1 MKHAVGR
8 GTSRNHLQ
16 QRGSTMR
23 LGYQLMA
30 VAGAVA
36 LLSAPL
42 AAQEKVFRYATT
54 GDILGLDPHA
64 NNEGPTN
71 AMKGNIYGRLLH
83 RLPDLSLEP
92 DLATEWQLGDDG
104 VTWRFELREGVTFHN
119 GNPFNADDVVYT
131 FKRQTQDASEM
142 SFALASVKEVRKV
155 DDHTVELV
163 TDGPDPTL
171 LLNMPNFYIVDQEFM
186 EENDAFEVVKGAGKT
201 NFANTNA
208 NGTGP
213 FKVVEWVQ
221 DNRVVLEPN
230 EDWWNQENRT
240 DNVDRAEFTP
250 IANDATRVAALL
262 SGEIDLMYPVPL
274 QDIRRLEGDAN
285 VEVIEG
291 PELRTIFLGM
301 DQWRDELLDMPG
313 SGENPFKDQ
322 RVRAA
327 FAHAIDLDA
336 IHRVVMR
343 GASTPT
349 GLMIAPGINGFQED
363 MNDVYEHDP
372 ERSKE
377 LLSEAGYGDGFPVT
391 LDCPNDR
398 YVNDEAICTAIVPM
412 LERIGIDI
420 TLNAQTK
427 SLHFNKI
434 GPAEDNNTSFYML
447 GWTPGSYDAHNML
460 QNITTMDGEAQGTY
474 NSGRYS
480 NSRVEELTDLIAVEI
495 DEAKRNE
502 LIREAFKIHKDDVGH
517 IPLHQQAL
525 AWGVRNDTV
534 EEVVQRPWNDVDL
547 RTVVLK

>member
-1 MKHAVGR
+1 M
-8 GTSRNHLQ
+8 
-16 QRGSTMR
+16 MR
-23 LGYQLMA
+23 LGFQLMA
-30 VAGAVA
+30 AAAAVA
-36 LLSAPL
+36 LLSASA

-54 GDILGLDPHA
+54 GDILGLDPHV

-71 AMKGNIYGRLLH
+71 AMKDNVYGRLLH
-83 RLPDLSLEP
+83 RLPDLTLEP

-104 VTWRFELREGVTFHN
+104 VTWRFALREGVTFHN
-119 GNPFNADDVVYT
+119 GNPFNADDVLYS
-131 FKRQTQDASEM
+131 FERQTQDASEM
-142 SFALASVKEVRKV
+142 SFALASIKEIRKI
-155 DDHTVELV
+155 DDHTIELV
-163 TDGPDPTL
+163 TNGPDPTL
-171 LLNMPNFYIVDQEFM
+171 LLNMPFFYIVDQEYM
-186 EENDAFEVVKGAGKT
+186 EENNAFEVVQGAGKT

-221 DNRVVLEPN
+221 DNRLVLEPN

-240 DNVDRAEFTP
+240 DNLDQAVFTP

-274 QDIRRLEGDAN
+274 QDIRRLQSDAN

-301 DQWRDELLDMPG
+301 DQWREEALDQPG
-313 SGENPFKDQ
+313 EKNPFLDQ
-322 RVRAA
+322 RVREA
-327 FAHAIDLDA
+327 FAHALDLDA
-336 IHRVVMR
+336 IQRVVMR

-349 GLMIAPGINGFQED
+349 GLMIAPGIKGFQDDLNEP
-363 MNDVYEHDP
+363 YAYDP

-377 LLSEAGYGDGFPVT
+377 LLAEAGYPEGFPVT

-434 GPAEDNNTSFYML
+434 GQATGNDTAFYML
-447 GWTPGSYDAHNML
+447 GWTPGTYDAHNML
-460 QNITTMDGEAQGTY
+460 QNIVTMDGEAQGTW
-474 NSGRYS
+474 NSGHYS
-480 NSRVEELTDLIAVEI
+480 NPRLEELTDLIAVEI

-502 LIREAFKIHKDDVGH
+502 LIREAFQIHKDDVGH
-517 IPLHQQAL
+517 LPLHQQAL
-525 AWGVRNDTV
+525 AWGIRGDTV
-534 EEVVQRPWNDVDL
+534 ESVTQRPFNDVDL
-547 RTVVLK
+547 RTVVMK

>member
-1 MKHAVGR
+1 MYQATGFV
-8 GTSRNHLQ
+8 
-16 QRGSTMR
+16 MA
-23 LGYQLMA
+23 LGA
-30 VAGAVA
+30 A
-36 LLSAPL
+36 LLALPAL
-42 AAQEKVFRYATT
+42 AQEKVFRYATT

-142 SFALASVKEVRKV
+142 SFALASVKEVHKV

-480 NSRVEELTDLIAVEI
+480 NPRVEELTDLIAVEI